1 MFESSPKY
9 QSPLFSPLSMRNSL
23 TLPDTFGD
31 ALRLLRKRA
40 QLTQDELGR
49 AVGYSREQI
58 ARLENGTRLPDLAV
72 IAALFVPALF
82 ERQETRLVEQFMAL
96 AGQTRADQQVTITHT
111 RRTRVQLSNE
121 TIAAPSRPLHLP
133 PAPLVPLLGRDQEVA
148 ELRALLRTA
157 RLVTLMGAPGIG
169 KSRLAL
175 EVANLAAAEFADGA
189 VWIPLADVAAAED
202 VPYAVV
208 RALALT
214 PSPNQSPAEAIADYL
229 AARRL
234 LLVLDNCEH
243 VLDSAPLFVDWLACS
258 PQLRLLCT
266 SRTPLDLYG
275 EQEWPLA
282 PLSAPDLAQPPDLIR
297 WGETPAMQLLLARAR
312 AADPTFA
319 LTSDNLLPLATLCV
333 ALDGLPLA
341 LELAAVRLRELP
353 PQALVQQLLALR
365 GHGQL
370 SSTWLQQTRRNV
382 AERHRTLQAAIDWS
396 VRMLP
401 PDQQSA
407 FFYLG
412 VFVGGCT
419 TEAAAT
425 IAAAD
430 PALLASLARASLLAL
445 AGDRVT
451 LLETLRVYASERLAA
466 VGDLAEGQQRHAV
479 YYAAFA
485 HQVFD
490 GLLGEEQATWMQRG
504 LADHNNCL
512 AALRW
517 ALAGEQG
524 DLAVSLASSLW
535 WFWYRQGLFALGT
548 EMLQAALRLSS
559 TNLSQRARALNGLAS
574 FHLVHDD
581 YAASLACHEEGLT
594 LRRALGDALGV
605 ATALH
610 NMALTAHTMGDS
622 RQALAWL
629 QESIDA
635 DPSADPA
642 QAWAHMGVIALDML
656 DLAQARQWLERAH
669 AQVMQEPAGWMQA
682 FVQLNLADV
691 LWECRD
697 IAAARRMAQRSL
709 DLFTALS
716 DAYYLPDPQL
726 LLAQIAHAEGDDKLA
741 GNLCALARDQYEAR
755 QDVVLTAS
763 ALLLEAELARS
774 RGDLPQAATLR
785 EQAAALRRSVK
796 RPLNPRE
803 QARYAGV

>member
-1 MFESSPKY
+1 
-9 QSPLFSPLSMRNSL
+9 
-23 TLPDTFGD
+23 
-31 ALRLLRKRA
+31 
-40 QLTQDELGR
+40 
-49 AVGYSREQI
+49 
-58 ARLENGTRLPDLAV
+58 
-72 IAALFVPALF
+72 
-82 ERQETRLVEQFMAL
+82 
-96 AGQTRADQQVTITHT
+96 
-111 RRTRVQLSNE
+111 
-121 TIAAPSRPLHLP
+121 
-133 PAPLVPLLGRDQEVA
+133 
-148 ELRALLRTA
+148 
-157 RLVTLMGAPGIG
+157 
-169 KSRLAL
+169 
-175 EVANLAAAEFADGA
+175 
-189 VWIPLADVAAAED
+189 
-202 VPYAVV
+202 
-208 RALALT
+208 
-214 PSPNQSPAEAIADYL
+214 
-229 AARRL
+229 
-234 LLVLDNCEH
+234 
-243 VLDSAPLFVDWLACS
+243 
-258 PQLRLLCT
+258 
-266 SRTPLDLYG
+266 
-275 EQEWPLA
+275 
-282 PLSAPDLAQPPDLIR
+282 
-297 WGETPAMQLLLARAR
+297 
-312 AADPTFA
+312 
-319 LTSDNLLPLATLCV
+319 
-333 ALDGLPLA
+333 
-341 LELAAVRLRELP
+341 
-353 PQALVQQLLALR
+353 
-365 GHGQL
+365 
-370 SSTWLQQTRRNV
+370 
-382 AERHRTLQAAIDWS
+382 
-396 VRMLP
+396 
-401 PDQQSA
+401 
-407 FFYLG
+407 
-412 VFVGGCT
+412 
-419 TEAAAT
+419 
-425 IAAAD
+425 
-430 PALLASLARASLLAL
+430 ASLLAL

-635 DPSADPA
+635 DLSADPA

>member
-1 MFESSPKY
+1 VTRSLSP
-9 QSPLFSPLSMRNSL
+9 

-82 ERQETRLVEQFMAL
+82 ERQETPLVEQFMAL

-111 RRTRVQLSNE
+111 RRTRVQLSSE
-121 TIAAPSRPLHLP
+121 AIAAPSRPQYLP
-133 PAPLVPLLGRDQEVA
+133 PAPLVPLLGRDQDVA
-148 ELRALLRTA
+148 GLRTLLRTA
-157 RLVTLMGAPGIG
+157 RLVTLVGAPGIG

-175 EVANLAAAEFADGA
+175 EVANLAAVEFADGA
-189 VWIPLADVAAAED
+189 VWIPLADVASAAD

-214 PSPNQSPAEAIADYL
+214 PSPSQSPEEAIADYL
-229 AARRL
+229 STRRL
-234 LLVLDNCEH
+234 LGVLDNCEH
-243 VLDSAPLFVDWLACS
+243 VLDSAPLFTDWLARS
-258 PQLRLLCT
+258 PQLKLLCT

-282 PLSAPDLAQPPDLIR
+282 PLPAPDLAQPPDLIR
-297 WGETPAMQLLLARAR
+297 WGQTPAMQLLLARAR
-312 AADPTFA
+312 AADPAFA
-319 LTSDNLLPLATLCV
+319 LTGDNLLPLATLCV

-370 SSTWLQQTRRNV
+370 SSTWLQQTWRNV

-396 VRMLP
+396 VHMLP
-401 PDQQSA
+401 SDQQSA
-407 FFYLG
+407 FFHLG
-412 VFVGGCT
+412 VFVGGCSA
-419 TEAAAT
+419 EAAQAV
-425 IAAAD
+425 AAAD
-430 PALLASLARASLLAL
+430 PALLASLARASLLSL

-451 LLETLRVYASERLAA
+451 LLETLRVFASERLAA
-466 VGDLAEGQQRHAV
+466 GGDLAGGQQRHAA

-490 GLLGEEQATWMQRG
+490 GLLGEEQAAWMQRG

-517 ALAGEQG
+517 AVAGQHG
-524 DLAVSLASSLW
+524 DMAVSLASSLW
-535 WFWYRQGLFALGT
+535 WFWYRQGLFALGQ
-548 EMLQAALRLSS
+548 EMLQAALRLPSAD
-559 TNLSQRARALNGLAS
+559 LSQRARALNGLAS
-574 FHLVHDD
+574 FHLVHDE
-581 YAASLACHEEGLT
+581 YAASLACHEEGLA
-594 LRRALGDALGV
+594 LRRALGDALGT

-610 NMALTAHTMGDS
+610 NMGLTAHTMGDS
-622 RQALAWL
+622 RQAIAWL

-682 FVQLNLADV
+682 FVQLNLADA

-697 IAAARRMAQRSL
+697 IAAARQMAQSSL
-709 DLFTALS
+709 DLFEALG

-726 LLAQIAHAEGDDKLA
+726 LLAQIAHAEGDDERA
-741 GNLCALARDQYEAR
+741 ASLCSLALAHYEAR

-774 RGDLPQAATLR
+774 RGDQK
-785 EQAAALRRSVK
+785 QAAALRERATTMRRSVK

-803 QARYAGV
+803 QARYAGM